1 MDELKMAASFLRE
14 VEKLK
19 IAEKNIPLE
28 PHWAFCYS
36 MFQKDCIRRLFGDVS
51 SLKLLSGIDPHAIAL
66 SIQRYLGPELRNA
79 ICVFYCVLRALDT
92 VEDDMNM
99 PSDVKVPILEN
110 FHRHIYDGHLQFS
123 CGTNHHKELIDQF
136 HHVSTA
142 FSELRKSYQELIEET
157 TRKMGAGMAKFI
169 LKEVETMNDYNEYC
183 HIVAGLVFI
192 GMSELC
198 HASDS
203 ADFPPEHLSNS
214 MGLILQKINIIQ
226 DFSDDMNAKPKV
238 HMHWPRHIWSKYVD
252 KLEELAYKENSE
264 KAVSCLNDMVTD
276 ALSHVEDCLE
286 YLSTLQDSAMFRF
299 YAVNLIISTGILAR
313 CYNNVEVFRGGVK
326 MNHGHSVKV
335 ICGTKAISDVYGA
348 FYDYSSTL
356 KAKIDDNDP
365 NATKTRSRVE
375 AIQKVCE
382 NLEMGVKEKIYH
394 VQQGG
399 SSLVE
404 QQVDPFSLVADEL
417 SLIGNRLR
425 ETVQV
430 VGVPKLASAAGYF
443 FEVGVEGK
451 RFRPTVLLLM
461 ASALNMSLPGSALDT
476 AKADQLRASQQRVA
490 EITEMIHVASLL
502 HDDVLDDADT
512 RRGVPSLNTLMGNKV
527 SVLAGDFLLCRA
539 CVTLST
545 IKHFEVSEALGT
557 AAENL
562 IAGEMMQTAS
572 TSEKHY
578 NMDQYMQKTYYKTA
592 SLIANSC
599 KAVALLADH
608 ENEVVMLAY
617 NYGRN
622 LGLAY
627 QLIDDVLDF
636 TGTSASLGKGSL
648 SDIRHGIITAPVL
661 FATEEFPELQAVIN
675 RGFDDPANVDRA
687 LEYLQ
692 KSRGIQ
698 RAKELAI
705 EHANMAASA
714 IDSFPK
720 SDDDNVRISRQALV
734 ELTRMVI
741 TRTK

>member
-1 MDELKMAASFLRE
+1 MEELKMAASFLSE
-14 VEKLK
+14 MEKLK
-19 IAEKNIPLE
+19 IAEKNIPLG

-36 MFQKDCIRRLFGDVS
+36 MFQKDCIERLFGDVS
-51 SLKLLSGIDPHAIAL
+51 SHKLLSGIDSQTIAL
-66 SIQRYLGPELRNA
+66 SIQQYLGPELRNA
-79 ICVFYCVLRALDT
+79 ICVLYCVLRALDT

-142 FSELRKSYQELIEET
+142 FSELQKSNQELIEET

-169 LKEVETMNDYNEYC
+169 PKEVETIDDYNEYC
-183 HIVAGLVFI
+183 HIAAGLVFI
-192 GMSELC
+192 GMSKLC
-198 HASDS
+198 QASDL
-203 ADFPPEHLSNS
+203 ADLPPDHLSNS
-214 MGLILQKINIIQ
+214 MGLILQKTNTIQ
-226 DFSDDMNAKPKV
+226 DFSKDMNAIPKT
-238 HMHWPRHIWSKYVD
+238 HMRWPRQIWSKYVD
-252 KLEELAYKENSE
+252 KLEDLACKENSE

-286 YLSTLQDSAMFRF
+286 YLSALQGSAMFRF
-299 YAVNLIISTGILAR
+299 YAVNLTISTGILAQ
-313 CYNNVEVFRGGVK
+313 CYNNIEVFREGIK

-335 ICGTKAISDVYGA
+335 ICGTKAMSDVYGA

-382 NLEMGVKEKIYH
+382 NLEMGVKGKSYE

-430 VGVPKLASAAGYF
+430 SGVPKLASAAGYF

-461 ASALNMSLPGSALDT
+461 ASALNVSALDT
-476 AKADQLRASQQRVA
+476 AEADQLRASQQRVA

-512 RRGVPSLNTLMGNKV
+512 RRGIPSLNFLMGNKV

-539 CVTLST
+539 CVTLASL
-545 IKHFEVSEALGT
+545 KHFEASAVLGT

-562 IAGEMMQTAS
+562 IAGEMMQMAS
-572 TSEKHY
+572 ASEKHC

-608 ENEVVMLAY
+608 GNEVAMLAY

-675 RGFDDPANVDRA
+675 RGFDDPDNVDLS

-714 IDSFPK
+714 IDSFPE

-734 ELTRMVI
+734 DLTRMVI

>member
-1 MDELKMAASFLRE
+1 MEELKMAGSFLRE
-14 VEKLK
+14 IEKLK

-28 PHWAFCYS
+28 PHWEFCHS
-36 MFQKDCIRRLFGDVS
+36 VFQKDCIERLFGDVS
-51 SLKLLSGIDPHAIAL
+51 SHQLLSGIDSHAISL
-66 SIQRYLGPELRNA
+66 SIQQSLGPELRNA
-79 ICVFYCVLRALDT
+79 LCVFYCVLRALDT

-99 PSDVKVPILEN
+99 PSDVKMPILEN
-110 FHRHIYDGHLQFS
+110 FHRHIYDGDLQFS

-142 FSELRKSYQELIEET
+142 MSELQKSNQELIEET
-157 TRKMGAGMAKFI
+157 TRRMGAGMAKFI
-169 LKEVETMNDYNEYC
+169 PKEVETVDDYNEYS
-183 HIVAGLVFI
+183 HIAAGLVFI
-192 GMSELC
+192 GMSKLS
-198 HASDS
+198 HASNLEDL
-203 ADFPPEHLSNS
+203 PPDHLSNS
-214 MGLILQKINIIQ
+214 MGLFLQKINTIQ
-226 DFSDDMNAKPKV
+226 DFSKDMNSIPKT
-238 HMHWPRHIWSKYVD
+238 HMRWPRQIWNKYVD
-252 KLEELAYKENSE
+252 KLEDLACKENSE

-286 YLSTLQDSAMFRF
+286 YLSALQDSALFRF
-299 YAVNLIISTGILAR
+299 HAVNLVISTGILVR
-313 CYNNVEVFRGGVK
+313 CYNNVEVFREGVK

-335 ICGTKAISDVYGA
+335 ICRTKAMSDVYGA

-375 AIQKVCE
+375 GIQKVCE
-382 NLEMGVKEKIYH
+382 NFRL
-394 VQQGG
+394 
-399 SSLVE
+399 LD

-425 ETVQV
+425 ETVQIA
-430 VGVPKLASAAGYF
+430 GVPKLASAAGYF
-443 FEVGVEGK
+443 FETGVEGK

-461 ASALNMSLPGSALDT
+461 ASALNMSLPGSALDN
-476 AKADQLRASQQRVA
+476 AKTDQLRASQQRVA

-512 RRGVPSLNTLMGNKV
+512 RRGVPSLNFLMGNKV

-545 IKHFEVSEALGT
+545 IKNLEVSTVLAT

-562 IAGEMMQTAS
+562 IAGEMMQMAS
-572 TSEKHY
+572 TSEKNY

-599 KAVALLADH
+599 KAVALLADLG
-608 ENEVVMLAY
+608 NEVAMLAY

-661 FATEEFPELQAVIN
+661 FATEEFPDLQAVLN
-675 RGFDDPANVDRA
+675 LGFDDPANVDLA

-692 KSRGIQ
+692 KSLGIQ

-714 IDSFPK
+714 IDSFPE
-720 SDDDNVRISRQALV
+720 SDDYDVRISRQALV
-734 ELTRMVI
+734 DLTRMVI

>member
-1 MDELKMAASFLRE
+1 MEELKMAASFLSE
-14 VEKLK
+14 MEKLK
-19 IAEKNIPLE
+19 IAEKIIPLE

-36 MFQKDCIRRLFGDVS
+36 MFQKDCIERLFGDVS
-51 SLKLLSGIDPHAIAL
+51 SLKLLSGIDSHTIAL
-66 SIQRYLGPELRNA
+66 SIQQYLGPELGNA

-123 CGTNHHKELIDQF
+123 CGKNHHKELIDQF

-142 FSELRKSYQELIEET
+142 LSELRKSNQELIEET

-169 LKEVETMNDYNEYC
+169 PKEVETIDDYNEYG
-183 HIVAGLVFI
+183 HIAAGLVFI
-192 GMSELC
+192 GMSKLSQP
-198 HASDS
+198 SDLE
-203 ADFPPEHLSNS
+203 DLPPDHLSNS
-214 MGLILQKINIIQ
+214 MGLIFQKINTIQ
-226 DFSDDMNAKPKV
+226 DFSKDMNAIPKT
-238 HMHWPRHIWSKYVD
+238 HMRWPRQIWSKYVN
-252 KLEELAYKENSE
+252 KLEDLACKENSE
-264 KAVSCLNDMVTD
+264 KAASCLNDMVTD
-276 ALSHVEDCLE
+276 ALYHVEDCLD
-286 YLSTLQDSAMFRF
+286 YLSALQGSAMFRV
-299 YAVNLIISTGILAR
+299 YAVNLIISTGILAQ
-313 CYNNVEVFRGGVK
+313 CYNNVEVFREGIK
-326 MNHGHSVKV
+326 MNHGHFVKV
-335 ICGTKAISDVYGA
+335 ICGTKTMSDVYGA
-348 FYDYSSTL
+348 FYDYSCTL
-356 KAKIDDNDP
+356 KAKINDNDP
-365 NATKTRSRVE
+365 NATKTRSRLE

-382 NLEMGVKEKIYH
+382 NFQMGVKEKGYQ

-417 SLIGNRLR
+417 SLIGNWLR
-425 ETVQV
+425 ETVQIS
-430 VGVPKLASAAGYF
+430 GVPKLSSAAGYF
-443 FEVGVEGK
+443 FETGVEGK

-461 ASALNMSLPGSALDT
+461 ASALNVSLPGSVPDT

-490 EITEMIHVASLL
+490 GITEMIHVASLL

-512 RRGVPSLNTLMGNKV
+512 RRGVPSLNFLMGNKV
-527 SVLAGDFLLCRA
+527 SVLSGDFLFCQA
-539 CVTLST
+539 FVTLSS
-545 IKHFEVSEALGT
+545 IKNFEVSAVLGT

-562 IAGEMMQTAS
+562 IAGEMMQMAS
-572 TSEKHY
+572 ASEKHC

-608 ENEVVMLAY
+608 GNEVAMLAY

-636 TGTSASLGKGSL
+636 IGTSASLGKGSL

-661 FATEEFPELQAVIN
+661 FATEEFPELQAIIN
-675 RGFDDPANVDRA
+675 RGFDDPANVDLA

-698 RAKELAI
+698 RATELAI

-714 IDSFPK
+714 IDSFPE
-720 SDDDNVRISRQALV
+720 SDDDNIRISRQALV
-734 ELTRMVI
+734 DLTRMVI

>member
-1 MDELKMAASFLRE
+1 MEELKMAGSFLRE
-14 VEKLK
+14 MEKLK

-28 PHWAFCYS
+28 PHWEFCYS
-36 MFQKDCIRRLFGDVS
+36 VFQKDCIERLFGDVS
-51 SLKLLSGIDPHAIAL
+51 SHQLLSGIDSHAIAL
-66 SIQRYLGPELRNA
+66 SIQQSLGPELRNA

-99 PSDVKVPILEN
+99 PSDVKMPILEN
-110 FHRHIYDGHLQFS
+110 FHRHIYDGDLQFS

-142 FSELRKSYQELIEET
+142 LSELQKSNQELIEET
-157 TRKMGAGMAKFI
+157 TRRMGAGMAKFI
-169 LKEVETMNDYNEYC
+169 LKEVETVDDYNEYC
-183 HIVAGLVFI
+183 HIAAGLVFI
-192 GMSELC
+192 GMSKLS
-198 HASDS
+198 HASNLEDLLP
-203 ADFPPEHLSNS
+203 DRLSNS
-214 MGLILQKINIIQ
+214 MGLFLQKINTIQ
-226 DFSDDMNAKPKV
+226 DFSKDMNATPKT
-238 HMHWPRHIWSKYVD
+238 HMRWPRQIWNKYVD
-252 KLEELAYKENSE
+252 KLEDLAYKENSE

-286 YLSTLQDSAMFRF
+286 YLSALQDSALFRF
-299 YAVNLIISTGILAR
+299 HAVNLVISTGILVR
-313 CYNNVEVFRGGVK
+313 CYNNVEVFREGVK

-335 ICGTKAISDVYGA
+335 IYGTKAMSDVYGD

-375 AIQKVCE
+375 GIKKVCE
-382 NLEMGVKEKIYH
+382 NFRLLDQ

-425 ETVQV
+425 ETVQIA
-430 VGVPKLASAAGYF
+430 GVPKLASAAGYF
-443 FEVGVEGK
+443 FEIGVEGK

-461 ASALNMSLPGSALDT
+461 ASALNVSLPGSVPDT

-512 RRGVPSLNTLMGNKV
+512 RRGVPSLNFLMGNKV

-539 CVTLST
+539 CATLPS
-545 IKHFEVSEALGT
+545 IKNLEVSTVLGT
-557 AAENL
+557 AAEDL
-562 IAGEMMQTAS
+562 IAGEMMQMAS
-572 TSEKHY
+572 QSEKHC

-599 KAVALLADH
+599 KAVALLADLG
-608 ENEVVMLAY
+608 NE
-617 NYGRN
+617 
-622 LGLAY
+622 
-627 QLIDDVLDF
+627 LIDDVLDF

-661 FATEEFPELQAVIN
+661 FAAEEFPDLQAVIN
-675 RGFDDPANVDRA
+675 RGFDDPANVDLA

-692 KSRGIQ
+692 KSHGIQ

-714 IDSFPK
+714 IDSFPE
-720 SDDDNVRISRQALV
+720 SDDHNVRISRQALV
-734 ELTRMVI
+734 ALTRMVI